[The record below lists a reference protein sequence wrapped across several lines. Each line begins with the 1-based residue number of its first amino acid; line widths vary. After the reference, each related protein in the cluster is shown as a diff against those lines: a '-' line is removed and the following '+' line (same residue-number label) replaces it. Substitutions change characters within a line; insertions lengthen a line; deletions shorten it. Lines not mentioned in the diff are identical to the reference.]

1 MEPKPYKLLF
11 LCTGNSARSIF
22 GEYLLRRIGGPR
34 FQVYSAGSFPTG
46 NVNPFAVRVLKDVYH
61 IDLQKTSVRRKP

>member
-34 FQVYSAGSFPTG
+34 FQVYSAGSFRPE
-46 NVNPFAVRVLKDVYH
+46 
-61 IDLQKTSVRRKP
+61 TSIRSRCVFLRTFTILTYKGHR